1 MFYTIYAHQ
10 RKIKKYQSHK
20 NVKCIW
26 KHYTL
31 HIKPMFPN
39 FWYLLYL
46 LAKKSLSILVFDV
59 PRLLYLPTNNLHN
72 ICAQSSILRLFQ

>member
-20 NVKCIW
+20 NVKCIG

-31 HIKPMFPN
+31 NIMSIFPN

-46 LAKKSLSILVFDV
+46 LAKKSLSILVFGV

>member
-31 HIKPMFPN
+31 HIKSMFPN

-46 LAKKSLSILVFDV
+46 LAKKILIHFSV
-59 PRLLYLPTNNLHN
+59 R
-72 ICAQSSILRLFQ
+72 CAAFIIFTEK